1 MTRHLE
7 LDPDLEGSVSLQ
19 AQARANDIDRRI
31 SSLRF
36 RRAFVNWLILPV
48 FFAALA
54 AMIVAWILGFGTR
67 GSMLAGIITIA
78 GGIALFFP
86 LDHKLQDE
94 ITDLRYERRSILA
107 DLPPNARSRQCQI
120 ADDGAAVDKGNT
132 QVQV

>member
-1 MTRHLE
+1 MIRHPE
-7 LDPDLEGSVSLQ
+7 LNPDFQSGGSLQ
-19 AQARANDIDRRI
+19 TQAHLNEIDRRL

-67 GSMLAGIITIA
+67 GSMLVGIITIA

-120 ADDGAAVDKGNT
+120 ADDGAAVDKGNI
-132 QVQV
+132 